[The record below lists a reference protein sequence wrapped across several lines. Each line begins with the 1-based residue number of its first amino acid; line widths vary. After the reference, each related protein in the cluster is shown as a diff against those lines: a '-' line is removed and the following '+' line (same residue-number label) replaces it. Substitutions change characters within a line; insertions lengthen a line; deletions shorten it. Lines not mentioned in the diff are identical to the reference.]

1 MNPAVTDRY
10 TIHVVDD
17 DDGFRNSMLRLL
29 SASGWQAVGHRCAGE
44 FLLADNTD
52 QPCCILLDMCMPG
65 PSGLDLLNALT
76 ARDAAPPVIFV
87 TCMVDVPTSV
97 HALRSGA
104 VDYLT
109 KPVQTEALLHSVR
122 SAIAL
127 DIERRAV
134 RSQIND
140 ARQRYDRLSRRERT
154 VFHGVV
160 AGKLNKQIAGEL
172 GTCERTIKAHRARV
186 LAKFEANSLV
196 SLVRSAAL
204 LGESATS
211 PERQHDR
218 QSERHAPEDGVLRLR
233 KGALLPAPCTH

>member
-1 MNPAVTDRY
+1 MISAVTDRY

-29 SASGWQAVGHRCAGE
+29 SASGWRAVGHSCAGE
-44 FLLADNTD
+44 FLLADNPD
-52 QPCCILLDMCMPG
+52 EPCCILLDMCMPG
-65 PSGLDLLNALT
+65 PNGLELLSALT
-76 ARDAAPPVIFV
+76 ARAAAPPVIFV
-87 TCMVDVPTSV
+87 TCMADIPTSV

-109 KPVQTEALLHSVR
+109 KPVHTEALLHSVR
-122 SAIAL
+122 NAIAL

-140 ARQRYDRLSRRERT
+140 ACQRYDQLSRREQT

-160 AGKLNKQIAGEL
+160 SGKLNKQIAAEL

-186 LAKFEANSLV
+186 LAKFEAGSLAG
-196 SLVRSAAL
+196 LVRSAIL
-204 LGESATS
+204 LNKSTTS
-211 PERQHDR
+211 PQPQDG
-218 QSERHAPEDGVLRLR
+218 APALLR
-233 KGALLPAPCTH
+233 KGAPLPAPCTH